1 MHVYDMGLVYATF
14 RTVAFTSLR
23 GEIVSCFIVTCIS
36 YIDAREYL
44 VRTKTAFGDILHP
57 YNFQL

>member
-1 MHVYDMGLVYATF
+1 MGLVYATF